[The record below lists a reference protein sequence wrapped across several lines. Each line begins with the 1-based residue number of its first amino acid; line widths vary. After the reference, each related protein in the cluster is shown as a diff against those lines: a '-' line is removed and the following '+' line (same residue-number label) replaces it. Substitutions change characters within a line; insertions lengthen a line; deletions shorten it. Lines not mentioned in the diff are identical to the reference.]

1 MSIFWVEHEATPTRC
16 PPPTPA
22 HVCTPPHIPPLS
34 LSLST
39 SPPPV
44 FLVPSL
50 FFLFLHLFLR
60 ESNYVEAEQKGRRQ
74 FLSPSPPTGACA
86 RALARVFGREK
97 TWSASTAAAIMKG
110 CCCRVSVSVCG
121 ILRGLLFLTLFVV
134 KHAQVWGSSSFCIR
148 SLLSP
153 LSLFFGGG
161 GGGLFFPPARLREL
175 LHALTHFYPVFL
187 SFFCLFFYLI
197 FFSCR

>member
-1 MSIFWVEHEATPTRC
+1 MSIFWVEHEAPPPPC
-16 PPPTPA
+16 PPPP
-22 HVCTPPHIPPLS
+22 PPLS

-161 GGGLFFPPARLREL
+161 GGVHVFLTRGFVNSCTRSRTFIRFFFLFFVCFFFSFL
-175 LHALTHFYPVFL
+175 FL
-187 SFFCLFFYLI
+187 SVK
-197 FFSCR
+197 SCKKIKTAF